1 MTSRPV
7 TVKPWLYV
15 FALIFGAFA
24 AFGGAP
30 IQAQADSETEDALL
44 RRLEAYLN
52 GITTLAATFLQ
63 VNHDGSISEG
73 TIAIARP
80 GRMRI
85 DYAPPLKVEIISD
98 GAWITYIDRELGQIS
113 QAPLNGSHAELLVR
127 GDLRFGEDVAVISV
141 TRETNVVEITFARL
155 ENPGEGS
162 MTLVFADNPLELR
175 QWSVVDPQRLTTRVT
190 LFDTRFGLALDPALF
205 EAPPPFPEG
214 DK

>member
-1 MTSRPV
+1 MKLKLTLFVLILSAV
-7 TVKPWLYV
+7 TVL
-15 FALIFGAFA
+15 
-24 AFGGAP
+24 
-30 IQAQADSETEDALL
+30 QAQAQAETETEDALL
-44 RRLEAYLN
+44 RRIEAYLN
-52 GITTLAATFLQ
+52 GITTLTANFLQ

-73 TIAIARP
+73 EIAIARP

-85 DYAPPLKVEIISD
+85 DYAPPLEVEIISD

-113 QAPLNGSHAELLVR
+113 QAPLNGSHAELLVSD
-127 GDLRFGEDVAVISV
+127 DLRFGEDVAVISV
-141 TRETNVVEITFARL
+141 TRQANVVEITIARL

-175 QWSVVDPQRLTTRVT
+175 QWSVVDAQRLTTRVT
-190 LFDTRFGLALDPALF
+190 LFDTRFGLALDAALF

>member
-1 MTSRPV
+1 MIT
-7 TVKPWLYV
+7 KPRVYL
-15 FALIFGAFA
+15 FALTVSVIAVL
-24 AFGGAP
+24 GGLA
-30 IQAQADSETEDALL
+30 AQAETEDALL
-44 RRLEAYLN
+44 RRIEAYLN
-52 GITTLAATFLQ
+52 GIDTLAANFLQ

-73 TIAIARP
+73 EIVIARP

-98 GAWITYIDRELGQIS
+98 GDWLTYIDRELGQIS
-113 QAPLNGSHAELLVR
+113 QAPLNGSHAEFLLR
-127 GDLRFGEDVAVISV
+127 EELRFGDDVTV
-141 TRETNVVEITFARL
+141 TGIKREANVVEITIVRR
-155 ENPGEGS
+155 ENPDQGS
-162 MTLVFADNPLELR
+162 MTLVFADKPLELR